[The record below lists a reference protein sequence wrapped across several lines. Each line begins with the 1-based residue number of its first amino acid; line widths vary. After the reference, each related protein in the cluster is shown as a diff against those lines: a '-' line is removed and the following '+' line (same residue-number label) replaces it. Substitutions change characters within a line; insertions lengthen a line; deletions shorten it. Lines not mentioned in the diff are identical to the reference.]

1 MLGVRVSSLREDAE
15 GKRWAVL
22 INLHLC
28 LLPSAHHNYYLICS
42 SPGCWASFPPVRS
55 TSKRLKV
62 GRGEVGI
69 FPPPPFSS
77 CSRATFLAVNAL
89 LQFTS
94 DLLLM
99 APACMVLWEHFLPLG
114 IFSRSGSL
122 GNRLWY
128 SVCRRFAEEWVL
140 GVATWGGEVREAG
153 LGRICWDGP
162 AVSCHNWA
170 SGRDLY
176 TSM

>member
-1 MLGVRVSSLREDAE
+1 MDVE

-55 TSKRLKV
+55 TGKRLKV

-69 FPPPPFSS
+69 FPPRPHSLPAQGLHFRQWMHFFS
-77 CSRATFLAVNAL
+77 
-89 LQFTS
+89 LQVTS
-94 DLLLM
+94 
-99 APACMVLWEHFLPLG
+99 
-114 IFSRSGSL
+114 FSWHQPVWCFENTSFPWAFFPGQVGSL
-122 GNRLWY
+122 GNRLWH

-176 TSM
+176 TST